1 MKVLESLSRNI
12 ARTLKKN
19 NPDSEVDV
27 EVLEYGIAMTMNQYG
42 VMLITIVIG
51 AIFGQ
56 LMESVLALVALATIR
71 SFSGGVHF
79 SSLTVCMIIT
89 SLFCVIVPV
98 IPLSNTAVVILTMIS
113 TLIVILRAPNW
124 FEEIAVQKD
133 GVICKSMAVLIVSSN
148 LVLQSTILAIVFFVQ
163 ALTILPKGGVKGE
176 KED

>member
-1 MKVLESLSRNI
+1 MLESLSRNI

-19 NPDSEVDV
+19 NPDNEVDI

-42 VMLITIVIG
+42 VILITITIG

-56 LMESVLALVALATIR
+56 LMESVLALVGLATIR

-79 SSLTVCMIIT
+79 SSLTACMIMT

-98 IPLSNTAVVILTMIS
+98 IPLSKTAVIILTMIS
-113 TLIVILRAPNW
+113 ILIFLFRAPNW
-124 FEEIAVQKD
+124 FEEITVQKN
-133 GVICKSMAVLIVSSN
+133 GIIYKSLALLIVSCN

-163 ALTILPKGGVKGE
+163 ALTILPKGGVKDE